1 MAEPF
6 GQRGRLLAALLL
18 LAVCFGLMV
27 WAGVSP
33 AEPMEQPGPDETD
46 VPQDRAAYVGSEV
59 TLGGEVVSTDP
70 VVIATRASGYGQ
82 FTVVDAEDALV
93 NTDGVLEPGDQLS
106 AHGTL
111 EDESTLAAERTVSRQ
126 SSEMQYMYAVSLLGG
141 LWVVGRF
148 ACGWR
153 FDRARLAFVPRERR
167 LSVTVWL
174 SSRFLDWLTTLRAFT
189 RGGDGGE
196 HRG

>member
-18 LAVCFGLMV
+18 LALLFGLMV
-27 WAGVSP
+27 WAGASP

-59 TLGGEVVSTDP
+59 TLGGEVVDTDP

-82 FTVVDAEDALV
+82 FTVVDAEDTLV
-93 NTDGVLEPGDQLS
+93 NTDGPLESGDQLS

-111 EDESTLAAERTVSRQ
+111 EDESTLAADRTVARQ

-153 FDRARLAFVPRERR
+153 FDRTRLAFVPREQR
-167 LSVTVWL
+167 LSVTAWL
-174 SSRFLDWLTTLRAFT
+174 SSQFSDGVATLRAFT
-189 RGGDGGE
+189 HSDDGGE
-196 HRG
+196 RRG

>member
-18 LAVCFGLMV
+18 FALLFGLMV
-27 WAGVSP
+27 WAGASP

-82 FTVVDAEDALV
+82 FTVVDAENALV
-93 NTDGVLEPGDQLS
+93 NTDDPLESGDQL
-106 AHGTL
+106 AAYGTL
-111 EDESTLAAERTVSRQ
+111 EDESTLVADRTIARQ
-126 SSEMQYMYAVSLLGG
+126 SSEMQYMYAVSALGG

-148 ACGWR
+148 VCGWR
-153 FDRARLAFVPRERR
+153 FDRTRLAFVPREQRP
-167 LSVTVWL
+167 SVTGWL
-174 SSRFLDWLTTLRAFT
+174 SNQFSGGLARVQSFT
-189 RGGDGGE
+189 KSDDRGE
-196 HRG
+196 RRG